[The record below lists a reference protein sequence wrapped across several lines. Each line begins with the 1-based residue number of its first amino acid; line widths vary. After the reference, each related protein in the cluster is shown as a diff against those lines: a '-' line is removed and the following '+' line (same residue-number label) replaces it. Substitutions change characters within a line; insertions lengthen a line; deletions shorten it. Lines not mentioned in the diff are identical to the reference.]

1 MDFKTIDPYK
11 VVHDKEI
18 RKAFVSVYN
27 SSGLG
32 TIKECDNCP
41 GAFHN
46 AIVKYQ
52 NKHKMSE
59 RNYVLKNDKVLL
71 FNNNHY
77 VNANLTDE
85 IGAAAVAAGY
95 GHLFSKIPSEKK
107 KAEVSQVIETVS
119 TEKGKRGRKRKV

>member
-18 RKAFVSVYN
+18 RKAFVNVYN

-46 AIVKYQ
+46 AILKYQ
-52 NKHKMSE
+52 NKYKMNE
-59 RNYVLKNDKVLL
+59 KKYILKNDKVLL

-85 IGAAAVAAGY
+85 VGSAAVAAGY
-95 GHLFSKIPSEKK
+95 GHLFSKVPTDI
-107 KAEVSQVIETVS
+107 EVTEEVNIEQP
-119 TEKGKRGRKRKV
+119 KRGRKRKV